1 MTTPALYNFMLQ
13 YLFSRFPPLDNRWSE
28 YECRSWWSEYERLM
42 ELYNKFN
49 VHVVVAKV
57 FGDNHVD

>member
-13 YLFSRFPPLDNRWSE
+13 YLFSRFPPLDNR
-28 YECRSWWSEYERLM
+28 WSEYERLM